1 MRFDIIF
8 YVILNFFY
16 LLVNEFLSAFV
27 ITIRINI
34 NLIII
39 LKILFLIINHI
50 FFILVQ
56 GFPNLFRNILIDISL
71 KLLIMRKLNF
81 IWFDLLTFAKTKIL
95 RHIFIIQ
102 ILVNLQ
108 NIIYLLV
115 DASFNFKFDFIY
127 FFYHIFDIFTL
138 LVTKYFYLFA
148 VLIFYGLIHQAILSW
163 YYNI

>member
-1 MRFDIIF
+1 MRFYIIF
-8 YVILNFFY
+8 NVILNFFY
-16 LLVNEFLSAFV
+16 LLVNEFLSLFV

-39 LKILFLIINHI
+39 LKILILIINHI
-50 FFILVQ
+50 FLILVH

-71 KLLIMRKLNF
+71 KLLILRKLNF

-95 RHIFIIQ
+95 RYIFIIQ

-115 DASFNFKFDFIY
+115 NTSFNFKFDFIY
-127 FFYHIFDIFTL
+127 FFYHIFDIITL
-138 LVTKYFYLFA
+138 LVTRYFYLFA
-148 VLIFYGLIHQAILSW
+148 ILIFFLLIHQAILCW